1 MSNFQKDCEFHS
13 RKLHI
18 AIHSIFTTFRD
29 LDRSQDVLL
38 THGDSIDQICD
49 NFRICATSSSN
60 IISGIYNEQ
69 ARIYGVQFHPEVD
82 LTVNGS
88 KMLSNFLLEIARITP
103 SYTLTNRKEEC
114 IRYIRETVG
123 NSKVLVSLTIDIKC
137 RVKRKTNK
145 KMCQLCC
152 SFWPAAALTR
162 PSVQPS
168 WDTLCRLAKS

>member
-1 MSNFQKDCEFHS
+1 MRLREFFTKATFCNTFHLLFSSHHS
-13 RKLHI
+13 RNLE
-18 AIHSIFTTFRD
+18 
-29 LDRSQDVLL
+29 RSQDVLL

-82 LTVNGS
+82 LTVNGK
-88 KMLSNFLLEIARITP
+88 KMLSNFLLEIAKVTP

-123 NSKVLVSLTIDIKC
+123 NSKVLVRYL
-137 RVKRKTNK
+137 
-145 KMCQLCC
+145 
-152 SFWPAAALTR
+152 
-162 PSVQPS
+162 
-168 WDTLCRLAKS
+168 